1 MKIIALG
8 LGIGSIVFV
17 VSRYFIRRLRNSRNI
32 RFSKVQYIV
41 AYSQGIITSFLVLSM
56 EQVTII
62 RIVLIA
68 ITIVLT
74 AIDIIDNN
82 TMIIPDGLLCIL
94 AGLVICYNVQ
104 YATIY
109 SIENI
114 IGMCIVS
121 MPMLFINLYVI
132 EAFGGG
138 DIKLMIVIGLF
149 LGWQKTLLTMVLA
162 TLLGGV
168 YVCSMIVFKKT
179 SNTFIPFAP
188 YLCKSVLIAYF
199 FSEQIWNWYFNIL

>member
-8 LGIGSIVFV
+8 WGIGSIVLV
-17 VSRYFIRRLRNSRNI
+17 IARYFIRRLRKSKNI

-41 AYSQGIITSFLVLSM
+41 NYSQGVITSFLVLST
-56 EQVTII
+56 EQATILC
-62 RIVLIA
+62 IVLIS
-68 ITIVLT
+68 IIIVLT
-74 AIDIIDNN
+74 AIDIIDNT

-104 YATIY
+104 YATIAI
-109 SIENI
+109 IENI

-121 MPMLFINLYVI
+121 MPMLFINLFVV

-149 LGWQKTLLTMVLA
+149 LGWQKTLLTIVLA

-168 YVCSMIVFKKT
+168 YVSSMIVIKKT
-179 SNTFIPFAP
+179 RNTYIPFAP
-188 YLCKSVLIAYF
+188 YLCKSALIAYF
-199 FSEQIWNWYFNIL
+199 FSEQIWNWYFNIF